1 MVHRWN
7 TILIATVISALALGG
22 CEKKEEGADQEANTT
37 AQSQFGQDQSSQ
49 VAQTSKEDL
58 DQLRTEAQGMSESQL
73 KSSAQQL
80 ATDYSNV
87 KNQITQM
94 SDQMRSGDGMI
105 AGDRAQ
111 MQTQITQLRQNSQNI
126 KDKYDVYASVAK
138 QKGINLA
145 SIDEMA
151 QQSAQTQPSTQ
162 DANQGGTMQ
171 DTNQGGAMQEPNST
185 GTDTGTT
192 DTNMP
197 ADANK
202 TQQG

>member
-1 MVHRWN
+1 MVHRWK
-7 TILIATVISALALGG
+7 IIMIASVISALALGG
-22 CEKKEEGADQEANTT
+22 CKKKEEPADQEANAT

-80 ATDYSNV
+80 ATDYGNV

-94 SDQMRSGDGMI
+94 TDKMRSDSGMI

-111 MQTQITQLRQNSQNI
+111 MQNQIAQLDQNAQNI
-126 KDKYDVYASVAK
+126 KDRYDVYSSVAK
-138 QKGINLA
+138 QKGISLA

-151 QQSAQTQPSTQ
+151 QQSTQTQPSAQ
-162 DANQGGTMQ
+162 DANQGGAMQ
-171 DTNQGGAMQEPNST
+171 DAN
-185 GTDTGTT
+185 TT